1 MNKFL
6 PFLLAG
12 IIASPVLAQQSGQRS
27 INEPEFIVSPSAF
40 QYNNQQTALPAQ
52 STLDTLDQYFFRSTG
67 FGVYSYSVETE
78 GGTIDL
84 PITGTNDAY
93 QFLGAKYDFSGK
105 ARVQSVLVAYAS
117 KFTQGTPDNFIAAI
131 FSLPSTSF
139 PVMSQ
144 LGAQEFSADLI
155 DTNSTEPSFTVID
168 FENPVAIGSNF
179 VVMIQTINPAEGAN
193 LDFISIYSNEQGNGQ
208 GEKRASVIGIN
219 EQGEMYNA
227 DLADI
232 FNTGGELLDID
243 PMIIPIIE
251 VDGTSGVEDYA
262 TLNGLTLKGAYPS
275 PASQNTTVHFALDK
289 PSFVEIS
296 IIDMTG
302 QIVSTVRHNTME
314 AGNHTLDLDVSTLP
328 TGSYMYAISTKTA
341 RVAGK
346 LAVTR

>member
-12 IIASPVLAQQSGQRS
+12 MIASPVLAQQSGQRS
-27 INEPEFIVSPSAF
+27 VNEPEFIVPPSAF
-40 QYNNQQTALPAQ
+40 QYHNQQTALPAQ
-52 STLDTLDQYFFRSTG
+52 STLDTLDQYFFRSTS
-67 FGVYSYSVETE
+67 FGVYSYSVETQD
-78 GGTIDL
+78 GTIDL
-84 PITGTNDAY
+84 PITGTNDTY

-117 KFTQGTPDNFIAAI
+117 KFIQGTPDNFTATI
-131 FSLPSTSF
+131 FSLPSSSF

-144 LGAQEFSADLI
+144 LGDQEFSSDQI
-155 DTNSTEPSFTVID
+155 DTNSTTPVFTVID
-168 FENPVAIGSNF
+168 FENPVSINSNF
-179 VVMIQTINPAEGAN
+179 VVMIQTIAPSEGAN
-193 LDFISIYSNEQGNGQ
+193 LDFISIFSNQDGDGK
-208 GEKRASVIGIN
+208 GEKRASIIGIN

-227 DLADI
+227 DLADL
-232 FNTGGELLDID
+232 FGGGQSALDID

-251 VDGTSGVEDYA
+251 VDATSGVDEYA

-275 PASQNTTVHFALDK
+275 LASENTAIHFAIDKPAS
-289 PSFVEIS
+289 VEIS

-302 QIVSTVRHNTME
+302 RIISTVRQNNME

-328 TGSYMYAISTKTA
+328 TGSYLYAVSTGTA

-346 LAVTR
+346 LTVAR